1 MRLRT
6 HAVARILDWHF
17 EAAAA
22 LSAVCL
28 PVSLLANGWR
38 KTLLAAFVIA
48 PVLFLIWLGDRLS
61 TPDAGSLLTWPM
73 YKEVIGRA
81 LVLIGWF
88 MLASL
93 LGRMIFAPL
102 FQLMG

>member
-17 EAAAA
+17 KAAAV

-28 PVSLLANGWR
+28 SISLLANGWR
-38 KTLLAAFVIA
+38 KTLLVALVIA
-48 PVLFLIWLGDRLS
+48 PFLFLIWLGDRLS

-81 LVLIGWF
+81 LMFIGWV

-102 FQLMG
+102 FLLMV